1 MNKILHFLNKKYQRF
16 FEIRKI
22 FELRHFIHRKFK
34 EKDLGSLGLDFSDK
48 PIRQDIVQKIID
60 KKKYENYLEIG
71 CDKDSNFSKIKVKN
85 KIGVDPLSGGNLK
98 MTSDEFF
105 KNNSKNFDCI
115 FIDGL
120 HIYEQVR
127 KDILNSIKFL
137 NNNGIIILHDCLPNK
152 IWNQIVPKIYGHWT
166 GDVWKAIVEARTMKN
181 IDTYTC
187 KADHGLGIIFKRENK
202 NLLTLNINNFKKL
215 KFKDYYNNHQN
226 FMNLIEVA
234 DLDNL
239 L

>member
-1 MNKILHFLNKKYQRF
+1 MKFNINLIKRF
-16 FEIRKI
+16 FYYFYGEKFFKRFNYDWSNYPGRFEII
-22 FELRHFIHRKFK
+22 
-34 EKDLGSLGLDFSDK
+34 
-48 PIRQDIVQKIID
+48 QKIID

-98 MTSDEFF
+98 MTSNDFF
-105 KNNSKNFDCI
+105 KNNKTFFDCI

-137 NNNGIIILHDCLPNK
+137 NPNGIIILHDCMPLK
-152 IWNQIVPKIYGHWT
+152 IWNQIVPKMYGHWN
-166 GDVWKAIVEARTMKN
+166 GDVWKAIVEARTMKD

-187 KADHGLGIIFKRENK
+187 KADHGLGMIFKRKNK
-202 NLLTLNINNFKKL
+202 NLLSLDITNFKKL
-215 KFKDYYNNHQN
+215 KFKDYYINHKN
-226 FMNLIEVA
+226 FMNIIEA
-234 DLDNL
+234 HDIDKIL
-239 L
+239 

>member
-1 MNKILHFLNKKYQRF
+1 MNLDINLIKRF
-16 FEIRKI
+16 FYYFYGEKFFKRFNYDWSNYPSRFEII
-22 FELRHFIHRKFK
+22 
-34 EKDLGSLGLDFSDK
+34 
-48 PIRQDIVQKIID
+48 QKIID

-98 MTSDEFF
+98 MTSNDFF
-105 KNNSKNFDCI
+105 KNNEIFFDCI

-137 NNNGIIILHDCLPNK
+137 NPNGIIILHDCMPLK
-152 IWNQIVPKIYGHWT
+152 IWNQIVPKMYGHWN
-166 GDVWKAIVEARTMKN
+166 GDVWKAIVEARTMKD

-187 KADHGLGIIFKRENK
+187 KADHGLGMIFKRKNK
-202 NLLTLNINNFKKL
+202 NLLSLDISNFKKL
-215 KFKDYYNNHQN
+215 KFKDYYINHKN
-226 FMNLIEVA
+226 FMNIIEA
-234 DLDNL
+234 DDIDKIL
-239 L
+239 

>member
-1 MNKILHFLNKKYQRF
+1 MSEKRTNVLKRFLYYFYGEKFFKRFNFDWRKYPSR
-16 FEIRKI
+16 FEII
-22 FELRHFIHRKFK
+22 
-34 EKDLGSLGLDFSDK
+34 
-48 PIRQDIVQKIID
+48 QKIID

-85 KIGVDPLSGGNLK
+85 KIGVDPLSGGNVK

-105 KNNSKNFDCI
+105 KKNKKIFDCI

-127 KDILNSIKFL
+127 EDILNSIKFL
-137 NNNGIIILHDCLPNK
+137 DINGIIILHDCLPSK

-187 KADHGLGIIFKRENK
+187 KADHGIGIIFKRKNR
-202 NLLTLNINNFKKL
+202 NLLNLNTNNFKKL
-215 KFKDYYNNHQN
+215 KFKDYYNNHKN
-226 FMNLIEVA
+226 FMNIIEVE
-234 DLDNL
+234 DLDKL
-239 L
+239 LL

>member
-1 MNKILHFLNKKYQRF
+1 MKFNINLIKRF
-16 FEIRKI
+16 FYYFYGEKFFKRFNYDWSNYPSRFEII
-22 FELRHFIHRKFK
+22 
-34 EKDLGSLGLDFSDK
+34 
-48 PIRQDIVQKIID
+48 QKIID

-98 MTSDEFF
+98 MTSNDFF
-105 KNNSKNFDCI
+105 KNNKTFFDCI

-137 NNNGIIILHDCLPNK
+137 KPNGIIILHDCIPLK
-152 IWNQIVPKIYGHWT
+152 IWNQIVPKMYGHWN
-166 GDVWKAIVEARTMKN
+166 GDVWKAIVEARTMKD

-187 KADHGLGIIFKRENK
+187 KADHGLGMIFKRKNK
-202 NLLTLNINNFKKL
+202 NLLSINISNFKKL
-215 KFKDYYNNHQN
+215 KFKDYYNNHKN
-226 FMNLIEVA
+226 FMNIIEA
-234 DLDNL
+234 DDIDKIL
-239 L
+239 